1 MDARDRESM
10 FNVVDASTG
19 WKADLIICR
28 SRPFSQGEFARRRA
42 LELDGTALWVA
53 SVEDLIVA
61 KLEWAKLGASS
72 RQLEDVTAMLRVD
85 AGALDRAYFDR
96 WIAELD
102 LAAQWQVVQ
111 AALRQE

>member
-1 MDARDRESM
+1 ME
-10 FNVVDASTG
+10 G
-19 WKADLIICR
+19 R
-28 SRPFSQGEFARRRA
+28 SHHLPVAPVQPGEVARRRA